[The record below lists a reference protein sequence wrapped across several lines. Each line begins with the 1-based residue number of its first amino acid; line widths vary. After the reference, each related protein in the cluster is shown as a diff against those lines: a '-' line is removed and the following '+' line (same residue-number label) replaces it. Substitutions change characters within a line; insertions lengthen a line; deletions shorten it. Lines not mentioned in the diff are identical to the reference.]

1 MAHLFGKIEE
11 KSYICGKSKEK
22 GDMEFKKLLKITLK
36 VVGALL
42 VLVLAALGGALLYV
56 NSSTGQQRLL
66 HYATDLLQEKLQ
78 TRVQIDSVCVK
89 FSTLDIDLMG
99 LDVED
104 QQQRHMLQ
112 AEHLAV
118 KLDLKDLL
126 VNKVEIS
133 SVKLS
138 GIQARVYQ
146 PKDSAANYQFIID
159 AFKTDKKKEPKT
171 KQKLT
176 LDLKYLQVTDL
187 SALYNDDSL
196 AVDRLVYEHRLIGGQ
211 KATISGLRCKM
222 DRLTKKG
229 FNQTNSIGLAEAKV
243 NIKGKKYEVTIDSLH
258 YATNNHQPRKNANKP
273 KRGFF
278 DAGHLDITANMQ
290 LDVEL
295 VSKDSTL
302 VTLNR
307 CTASDPTTG
316 IHISELRLKA
326 GINKQTASLQDIF
339 IKHLNT
345 QLHIDGA
352 TVQLPSKKTGRKLQ
366 YATTTITGRTVLKD
380 ISRPFAP
387 ALGRFTIPLELR
399 LTMSGTDSTMKF
411 NGVHVNTPDQKLKI
425 AAKGYIRN
433 LKDAKQLKIHFDVNP
448 MTTNATTAKRIIDQ
462 FTVKKFMMRQMNNL
476 GAIGYRGSVD
486 IVYKMEKFNGTLS
499 TSKGNM
505 GVSLV
510 LNENTKYLTGSV
522 RTKGFRLGQVIEMKD
537 IGDVECVADF
547 CFDYS
552 KPRTARVR
560 KLRGGKLPIGWVKV
574 TGVRG
579 SYKKIKLSDISASIK
594 SDGVVA
600 EGHIQQTKKM
610 ADLMCDFT
618 FNNTDSIH
626 KMKIKPGMRLKNM
639 PWQKKNLTDEERD
652 KAKQAKLKAKQEKAA
667 AKQEKAAAKE
677 EEKKAKAAL
686 KAEKKAAKKA
696 EKEQRKAE
704 KTAAKAAKNQKI
716 N

>member
-1 MAHLFGKIEE
+1 M
-11 KSYICGKSKEK
+11 
-22 GDMEFKKLLKITLK
+22 KKFIILALKIFGGLTAL
-36 VVGALL
+36 VIVLL
-42 VLVLAALGGALLYV
+42 VAVLLYI
-56 NSSTGQQRLL
+56 NSNAGQQRLL
-66 HYATDLLQEKLQ
+66 RFATNLLQDKLE
-78 TRVQIDSVCVK
+78 TKVQIDSVSVK
-89 FSTLDIDLMG
+89 FTTLDIDMMG

-104 QQQRHMLQ
+104 RQQRHMLQ
-112 AEHLAV
+112 ADHLAV
-118 KLDLKDLL
+118 KLDLKNLL

-138 GIQARVYQ
+138 SIQARVYQ

-159 AFKTDKKKEPKT
+159 AFKTDKKPKPKT

-196 AVDRLVYEHRLIGGQ
+196 AVDRLVYEHKLIGGQ
-211 KATISGLRCKM
+211 KATVSGLRCKM

-229 FNQTNSIGLAEAKV
+229 YNQTNSIGLAEVKV

-258 YATNNHQPRKNANKP
+258 YATDNHQPRKNANKP

-278 DAGHLDITANMQ
+278 DAGHLDITANIQ
-290 LDVEL
+290 LDIEQ
-295 VSKDSTL
+295 VSKDSTQ

-316 IHISELRLKA
+316 IYISEMRLKA

-352 TVQLPSKKTGRKLQ
+352 TVQLPSKKKGRKLQ
-366 YATTTITGRTVLKD
+366 YTTTTITGSTQLKD
-380 ISRPFAP
+380 IARPFAP
-387 ALGRFTIPLELR
+387 ALSRFTIPLELR
-399 LTMSGTDSTMKF
+399 LTMSGTDSTMQF
-411 NGVHVNTPDQKLKI
+411 NGIHVNTPDQKLKI
-425 AAKGYIRN
+425 DAKGHIRN
-433 LKDAKQLKIHFDVNP
+433 LKDSKQLKIHFDVNP

-486 IVYKMEKFNGTLS
+486 VIYKMEKFSGTLS

-522 RTKGFRLGQVIEMKD
+522 RTKGFRLGQVVEMKD
-537 IGDVECVADF
+537 IGDVALEADF

-560 KLRGGKLPIGWVKV
+560 KHRGGKLPIGWVNVK
-574 TGVRG
+574 GG
-579 SYKKIKLSDISASIK
+579 SASYKKIRMSDINATIK

-600 EGHIQQTKKM
+600 QGHIEQRKKLT
-610 ADLMCDFT
+610 DILCDFT
-618 FNNTDSIH
+618 FNNTDSIQ
-626 KMKIKPGMRLKNM
+626 KMKIKPAMRLKNM
-639 PWQKKNLTDEERD
+639 PWQKKMSDEERD
-652 KAKQAKLKAKQEKAA
+652 KLRAAKQKAKEEKKAVKTARKEEKKAAKEARKAEKAA
-667 AKQEKAAAKE
+667 AK
-677 EEKKAKAAL
+677 
-686 KAEKKAAKKA
+686 AAKK
-696 EKEQRKAE
+696 Q
-704 KTAAKAAKNQKI
+704 KNQ
-716 N
+716 